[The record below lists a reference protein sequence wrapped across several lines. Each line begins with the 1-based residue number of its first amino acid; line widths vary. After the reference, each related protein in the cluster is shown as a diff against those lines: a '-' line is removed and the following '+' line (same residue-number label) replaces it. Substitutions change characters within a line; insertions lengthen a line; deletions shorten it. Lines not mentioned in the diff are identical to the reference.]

1 MRKWTLSAALPL
13 FLLLAACGETAPQNE
28 AHDEAGHAEEHD
40 EEGEEDHAEE
50 EGAITLS
57 EAQIRSAG
65 ILLVPVGMAG
75 SGGAASLP
83 ATIEADPQGMQVVT
97 AAVGGRIVALHR
109 NLGEAVRRGD
119 PLAVIE
125 SREAAQMQG
134 EIEAARARL
143 ALARSNLGRE
153 QRLFAEK
160 VSPEQDLIAARTT
173 ATEAGIALRLAQ
185 QQLAAT
191 GRAGGGLNRIS
202 LPSPIGGQVVS
213 RSAMLGQVVAADTE
227 LYRVANLSKLSL
239 TLSLSAADA
248 ATLRP
253 GGMVTV
259 TAPGRTAQARISF
272 VSPIL
277 HAQTRLVPVIA
288 TIDNRDGQWRVGE
301 NVTAAVDLPSRDGG
315 RAIAVPQIAV
325 QTVEGK
331 SSVFVRTRTGFQAVP
346 VELGP
351 VSGDRVIV
359 TKGLQGGERIAA
371 TGSFTLKAELGKGE
385 AEHGH

>member
-1 MRKWTLSAALPL
+1 MPL

-143 ALARSNLGRE
+143 ALSRSNLGRE

-160 VSPEQDLIAARTT
+160 VSPEQDLIAARTA
-173 ATEAGIALRLAQ
+173 ATEANIALRLAR
-185 QQLAAT
+185 QQLSAT
-191 GRAGGGLNRIS
+191 GGGGGSLNRVGIVA
-202 LPSPIGGQVVS
+202 PIAGQVIG
-213 RSAMLGQVVAADTE
+213 RNAMLGQTVAADAE
-227 LYRVANLSKLSL
+227 LFRVANLSTVS
-239 TLSLSAADA
+239 LSLSLSPADA
-248 ATLRP
+248 GRVHPGATVE
-253 GGMVTV
+253 M
-259 TAPGRTAQARISF
+259 TAPGRTTQARVTF
-272 VSPIL
+272 VSPAL
-277 HAQTRLVPVIA
+277 DPQTRLVPVVA
-288 TIDNRDGQWRVGE
+288 TIDNRGGQWRVGE
-301 NVTAAVDLPSRDGG
+301 SVTAAIQLVGAGDTSIR
-315 RAIAVPQIAV
+315 VPLTSI
-325 QTVEGK
+325 QTIDGK
-331 SSVFVRTRTGFQAVP
+331 SVVFVRTDDGFKATPVTLGAQSGETVVIASGLTGREQVA
-346 VELGP
+346 
-351 VSGDRVIV
+351 S
-359 TKGLQGGERIAA
+359 TN
-371 TGSFTLKAELGKGE
+371 SFILKSELGKSAGGDE
-385 AEHGH
+385 D